1 MCCSDIVACS
11 LEQMNLSFRK
21 TMKWW
26 EKGLQTNMRAI
37 QTARD
42 LVESLTNAGDRLVIV
57 DFFSPGCAGC
67 HALHPKVILR
77 SSILQCCMPLVMWIQ
92 SCFSKRYITFRC
104 AGLSVCGAEPGCAV
118 PAGELRGAQIY
129 VPQPSCSCVPFL
141 QILQGSWGP
150 ALQLQLYQR
159 NCKIWSFVLASVI
172 CVPCSNCCENWKHV
186 KERHAPALSDA
197 RPRN

>member
-1 MCCSDIVACS
+1 MISFDLTLIFPEPVKLFFPFCMCCSDIVACS

-67 HALHPKVILR
+67 HALHPKVIIRKQDTSMLHAACHVN
-77 SSILQCCMPLVMWIQ
+77 SI
-92 SCFSKRYITFRC
+92 
-104 AGLSVCGAEPGCAV
+104 
-118 PAGELRGAQIY
+118 
-129 VPQPSCSCVPFL
+129 
-141 QILQGSWGP
+141 
-150 ALQLQLYQR
+150 
-159 NCKIWSFVLASVI
+159 VLF
-172 CVPCSNCCENWKHV
+172 
-186 KERHAPALSDA
+186 
-197 RPRN
+197 